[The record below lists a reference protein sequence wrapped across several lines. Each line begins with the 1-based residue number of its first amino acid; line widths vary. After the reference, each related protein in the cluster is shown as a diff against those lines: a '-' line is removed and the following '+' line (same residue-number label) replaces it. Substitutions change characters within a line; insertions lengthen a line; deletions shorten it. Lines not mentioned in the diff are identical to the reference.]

1 MGGDITVSS
10 EAGKGSTFTFTLPAE
25 VAEESAPAE
34 ELGLGRPAEGAN
46 TVLVI
51 DDDPMALDLMRRL
64 LGREGFWVECASNGR
79 EGLRLAREL
88 HPTVITLD
96 VLMPDL
102 DGWAVLAELKDDP
115 ALDDI
120 PVIMV
125 TVVDEERLGYLR
137 GAADYLVKP
146 IDRARLT
153 SALSKYRRDHS
164 PGRVLVVEDDAET
177 RRMMRSTL
185 EKEGW
190 TVDEAENGRVGL
202 ERMAQRRPDVIL
214 LDLVMPEMDGFE
226 FVEELA
232 KREEWRNIPVLV
244 ITART
249 IGVEERSRL
258 NRHVQKIIQKGSYS
272 RQQLVREVRQ
282 VVQARLDKR
291 AGAPGSG

>member
-34 ELGLGRPAEGAN
+34 ELGLGRPAEGAS

-64 LGREGFWVECASNGR
+64 LGREGFRVECASNGR
-79 EGLRLAREL
+79 EGLRLARDL
-88 HPTVITLD
+88 HPAVITLD

-115 ALDDI
+115 DLEDI
-120 PVIMV
+120 PIIML
-125 TVVDEERLGYLR
+125 TVVDEEHLGYLR
-137 GAADYLVKP
+137 GAADYMVKP

-153 SALSKYRRDHS
+153 AALSKYRGDHS
-164 PGRVLVVEDDAET
+164 PWRVLVIEDDAET
-177 RRMMRSTL
+177 RRMMRSML

-226 FVEELA
+226 FVEEVA
-232 KREEWRNIPVLV
+232 KREEWCNLPVLV

-249 IGVEERSRL
+249 LGGEERSRL
-258 NRHVQKIIQKGSYS
+258 NRNVEKIIQKGSYS

-282 VVQARLDKR
+282 VVQASLDKR